1 MPEYGTHYATHIF
14 RSISTSIR
22 RRHQRGDLDQLL
34 GYPKYHRSSHMTTE
48 HTILHKRAFSHIQPQ
63 IRSDPQGSIQNVTQ

>member
-1 MPEYGTHYATHIF
+1 MPKYATRYATRIF
-14 RSISTSIR
+14 RYISTSIR

-48 HTILHKRAFSHIQPQ
+48 HTINNKQAFSHIQPQ
-63 IRSDPQGSIQNVTQ
+63 IRSDPQGSIQNVAQ

>member
-1 MPEYGTHYATHIF
+1 MAPAMLHVF
-14 RSISTSIR
+14 S
-22 RRHQRGDLDQLL
+22 DLSVLASNADIKEAILTTL

-63 IRSDPQGSIQNVTQ
+63 IQSDPQGSIQNVTQ